1 MNVWKKFS
9 LQQAIELI
17 TRSTSF
23 CMQAWITLHR
33 EAAQKKTLPAVPLKC
48 CAIAKVLIMWVMENT
63 SKMLQGR

>member
-23 CMQAWITLHR
+23 CMQARITLHR
-33 EAAQKKTLPAVPLKC
+33 EAAQKSLPAVPLKC
-48 CAIAKVLIMWVMENT
+48 SAIAKVLIMWVMENT
-63 SKMLQGR
+63 LKMLQGR